1 MTNHT
6 PDPIEPKHTELAGRL
21 AALGQAPVDPDV
33 ASTHLTA
40 IAAMPVG
47 KTPRPVRG
55 RFVRSKVAVAFA
67 AGLVLGGTSLA
78 SAGVLGSTPQ
88 NAVADAAGHV
98 GLDLPGG
105 TPRST
110 EGCGGQTYKNH
121 GQFVSQG
128 GDPHSPCGKPAKAN
142 DKPGKSDHAQG
153 DDTKDAKKSPDAGA
167 GKCGKPPWAGKG
179 NRAEKTPE
187 AIAQRAA
194 TCGNDDSGTE
204 NNPAKGG
211 TATTAPAPS
220 TTTAG
225 VTTTTAAVTTT
236 TAPAP
241 TTTAGVTTT
250 TAPATTTTAP

>member
-21 AALGQAPVDPDV
+21 AALGKAPVDPAV
-33 ASTHLTA
+33 ASAHLAA
-40 IAAMPVG
+40 IAAVPAG
-47 KTPRPVRG
+47 GTLRPVRG
-55 RFVRSKVAVAFA
+55 RFVRSKVAIAFA
-67 AGLVLGGTSLA
+67 AGLLLGGTSLA

-110 EGCGGQTYKNH
+110 EGCGGRTYKNH

-142 DKPGKSDHAQG
+142 DKPGKPDHAQG
-153 DDTKDAKKSPDAGA
+153 DDTKDAKKTPGAGA
-167 GKCGKPPWAGKG
+167 GKCGKPPWSGKG
-179 NRAEKTPE
+179 NRAKNTPE
-187 AIAQRAA
+187 AVAQRAA
-194 TCGNDDSGTE
+194 ACGNDDSGTE
-204 NNPAKGG
+204 SKAPKAGN
-211 TATTAPAPS
+211 ATTVPAPS
-220 TTTAG
+220 TTAAG
-225 VTTTTAAVTTT
+225 AT
-236 TAPAP
+236 

-250 TAPATTTTAP
+250 TAPATTTTAGATTTTPATTTTAP